1 MAVQN
6 TFTLNNIDPS
16 KNYVLDDGMVVQG
29 STIIGSSGG
38 DPNLNSSL
46 LPFVKSQY
54 MPKNASEINASN
66 KSGVTIAQNGVSN
79 SGEDNFKGLGALDG
93 TLGQYIPQAQ
103 KIYNSLYSKSKEQQE
118 KEDRMNTGMM
128 MLNFFTK
135 MGAEASRP
143 GATALGAASTAGA
156 DTASMYIKKVNA
168 DRARRDADKKGVV
181 GLATQL
187 MTAGNKSVAEKAYK
201 FTKPINI
208 KGVNY
213 KKDSVEYFSQQEFNK
228 LPSSIKR
235 LLVPYSDPVKKDP
248 MIGENAFGEKIYITG
263 INKGSRVYDDQGNF
277 KKYDQKIITQEIEKV
292 ETVVEN
298 EEVTN
303 KKLPRKL
310 NLKELDAY
318 GKLSGAY
325 NKREDVKNYE
335 ELKTNANKVI
345 SNYNLSYTLEKPQ
358 IADLGMI
365 FAFMKMLDPRSVV
378 REGEQAQAKGTG
390 GLYDTLVNQFNS
402 IQGGNSLTDGQRASF
417 RNLAMQYYKESTD
430 DLTTLNLKE
439 LEKGSLYGFK
449 DEILKTYLITPK
461 TFDVTGYMVRLPKIN
476 FDDTK
481 EKRLIQF
488 EDYIRKNKLKPADI
502 YYMRKAKNYKD
513 NPNRDA
519 FDSLLSDYINK
530 MKGK

>member
-1 MAVQN
+1 
-6 TFTLNNIDPS
+6 
-16 KNYVLDDGMVVQG
+16 
-29 STIIGSSGG
+29 
-38 DPNLNSSL
+38 
-46 LPFVKSQY
+46 
-54 MPKNASEINASN
+54 
-66 KSGVTIAQNGVSN
+66 
-79 SGEDNFKGLGALDG
+79 
-93 TLGQYIPQAQ
+93 
-103 KIYNSLYSKSKEQQE
+103 
-118 KEDRMNTGMM
+118 
-128 MLNFFTK
+128 
-135 MGAEASRP
+135 
-143 GATALGAASTAGA
+143 
-156 DTASMYIKKVNA
+156 
-168 DRARRDADKKGVV
+168 
-181 GLATQL
+181 
-187 MTAGNKSVAEKAYK
+187 
-201 FTKPINI
+201 
-208 KGVNY
+208 
-213 KKDSVEYFSQQEFNK
+213 
-228 LPSSIKR
+228 
-235 LLVPYSDPVKKDP
+235 